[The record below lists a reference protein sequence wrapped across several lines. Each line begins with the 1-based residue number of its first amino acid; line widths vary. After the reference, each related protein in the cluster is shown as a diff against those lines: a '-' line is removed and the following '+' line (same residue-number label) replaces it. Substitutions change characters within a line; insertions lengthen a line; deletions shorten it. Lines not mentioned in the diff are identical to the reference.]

1 MVRCVKGR
9 GVSTTCRALCL
20 SYSKHL
26 CLAALKKGCHILS
39 YLLYRQGWLQR
50 PVSLKHS
57 KPQVVLVAQCRFKC
71 GERVRP
77 CNTQYSKHLCLAALK
92 KRAATLFLIFFIGK
106 GGYKDQCLSSTA
118 SHKLCSW
125 HNVVSNVENV
135 SDPVTHGTP
144 NTCASPH

>member
-26 CLAALKKGCHILS
+26 CLAALKK
-39 YLLYRQGWLQR
+39 
-50 PVSLKHS
+50 
-57 KPQVVLVAQCRFKC
+57 
-71 GERVRP
+71 
-77 CNTQYSKHLCLAALK
+77 
-92 KRAATLFLIFFIGK
+92 RAATFLFIFFIGK

-135 SDPVTHGTP
+135 SDPVTHSTP